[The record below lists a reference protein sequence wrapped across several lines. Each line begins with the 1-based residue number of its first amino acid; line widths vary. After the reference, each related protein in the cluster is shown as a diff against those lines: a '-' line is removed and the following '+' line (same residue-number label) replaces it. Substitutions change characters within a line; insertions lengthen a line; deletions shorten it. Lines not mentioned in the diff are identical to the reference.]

1 MSQYYVIRLSENQ
14 WLSSILNIGL
24 NDTKNR
30 EEALRIVD
38 LNIAKAILNLANKY
52 PHAVVEEINVTVTEV
67 TE

>member
-1 MSQYYVIRLSENQ
+1 VIRLSENQ

-30 EEALRIVD
+30 EDALRIVD
-38 LNIAKAILNLANKY
+38 LNIAKAMLGLATKF
-52 PHAVVEEINVTVTEV
+52 PDAVVEAVNIIVTEV